1 MAGAGAGAAARMLA
15 AILLVWL
22 PAVTTTST
30 HQPPGPPPPPSLG
43 AHEELRRLTP
53 ATRASWQAGVET
65 AILAD
70 LRRAIAAHA
79 ARQSAASPAAASGL
93 NSENRPPGPRGR
105 PFVTLT
111 WAQSLDGC
119 IAAADG
125 SPVAI
130 SGAESL
136 LMTHGLRAAH
146 DAVLAVRAQGR
157 ISPRLSALLPPPC
170 AHPPA
175 RQL

>member
-1 MAGAGAGAAARMLA
+1 MAGATAARTLV

-22 PAVTTTST
+22 PSAVTTST
-30 HQPPGPPPPPSLG
+30 PGPSAPPPLPPLG
-43 AHEELRRLTP
+43 AHEELRQLTP
-53 ATRASWQAGVET
+53 AMRASWQAGVEM
-65 AILAD
+65 AIMAD
-70 LRRAIAAHA
+70 LRRSIDAHCA
-79 ARQSAASPAAASGL
+79 EHQSAANPATAS
-93 NSENRPPGPRGR
+93 RPHSAQRPTGPRPR

-130 SGAESL
+130 SGAKSL

-146 DAVLAVRAQGR
+146 DAVMVVR
-157 ISPRLSALLPPPC
+157 L
-170 AHPPA
+170 HD
-175 RQL
+175 